1 MKLQALK
8 CGDIGIW
15 CTITD
20 VNVCTGIWIF
30 PLTSP
35 SGGSCEAMTEAEN
48 VSSVTVQGPPT
59 QRTEPGAV
67 QEKEVW
73 RELKSVP
80 KTRMLWQRPA
90 TAYNRCCVF
99 TWAILPLAFI
109 CTLGCMRSKG
119 PGGKG
124 KELKSWQRTLTYMN
138 YLTGRWIIQ
147 RP

>member
-1 MKLQALK
+1 MKLQVLK

-20 VNVCTGIWIF
+20 VNVCTEIWIF

-59 QRTEPGAV
+59 QRIEPGAV

-80 KTRMLWQRPA
+80 QNKDAMAETSNCLQQMLCLSCEPS
-90 TAYNRCCVF
+90 CF
-99 TWAILPLAFI
+99 
-109 CTLGCMRSKG
+109 
-119 PGGKG
+119 
-124 KELKSWQRTLTYMN
+124 
-138 YLTGRWIIQ
+138 YLHIGMYEI
-147 RP
+147 